1 MLLRN
6 GGYGAFCGSR
16 SYPTCEASLCD
27 LGCSSSR
34 DNGVLGM
41 YMEATVGE
49 IRPNNRI
56 LLMQLLSQIPSNIN
70 PTFNLGDF

>member
-1 MLLRN
+1 
-6 GGYGAFCGSR
+6 
-16 SYPTCEASLCD
+16 
-27 LGCSSSR
+27 
-34 DNGVLGM
+34 M

-49 IRPNNRI
+49 IRTNNRI